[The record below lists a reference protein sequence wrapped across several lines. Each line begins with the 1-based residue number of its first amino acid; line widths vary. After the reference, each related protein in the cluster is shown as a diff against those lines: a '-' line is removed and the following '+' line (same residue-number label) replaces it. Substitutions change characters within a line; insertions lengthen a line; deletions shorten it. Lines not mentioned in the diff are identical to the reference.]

1 LLLVF
6 LLLVLNPPRRMVRG
20 LVIEWAFFEQDYEH
34 EHQKAM

>member
-1 LLLVF
+1 
-6 LLLVLNPPRRMVRG
+6 MVHG